1 MMLYGGC
8 GVAGCLDCE
17 PVVVVAEEEV
27 SDE

>member
-8 GVAGCLDCE
+8 GVPGCLDCE
-17 PVVVVAEEEV
+17 PVVLVAEGEA